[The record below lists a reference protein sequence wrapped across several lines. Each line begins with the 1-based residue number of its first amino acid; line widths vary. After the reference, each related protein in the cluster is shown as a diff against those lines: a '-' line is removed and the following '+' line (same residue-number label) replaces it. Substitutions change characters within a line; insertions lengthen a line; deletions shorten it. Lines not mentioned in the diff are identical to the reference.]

1 MRESVY
7 DDCKII
13 YWNELYLIHVDIL
26 VEGILGKNK
35 RVIAQTIS
43 KIDNED
49 PVAHEILKKIYP
61 KTGKAVT
68 IGFTGPAGAGK
79 STLIGKLIP
88 FFKSFGLK
96 IAILAVDPTSP
107 ITGGAILGDRV
118 RMPSTMDDDELF
130 MRSLGSRGALGGISK
145 SLRNVIR
152 VLDAAGYDLIL
163 VESVGAGQLEV
174 EISKVVN
181 LTIVIFNPN
190 TGDNVQAVKAG
201 LTEIGDIYLVNKS
214 DLDGSNTLYLTLL
227 DLIGQAPRKPLIF
240 KVSANT
246 GEGLE
251 DFSKKIMELLKT
263 DAWIAKKK
271 QKERSDL
278 ETELK
283 AMVLD
288 EIKKRS
294 LQILNSNNNQVL
306 KLVDSMSEKLKDP
319 YTAAE
324 ELSLLVFHS
333 K

>member
-1 MRESVY
+1 MYTQV
-7 DDCKII
+7 
-13 YWNELYLIHVDIL
+13 HVDIL
-26 VEGILGKNK
+26 VEGILDQNK

-49 PVAHEILKKIYP
+49 PIAHEVIKKIYP

-79 STLIGKLIP
+79 SSLIGKLIP
-88 FFKSFGLK
+88 FFKNFGMK

-130 MRSLGSRGALGGISK
+130 MRSLGSRGASGGISN

-152 VLDAAGYDLIL
+152 ILDAAGYDLIL

-201 LTEIGDIYLVNKS
+201 LTEVGDIYLVNKA
-214 DLDGSNTLYLTLL
+214 DLEGSNTLYLTLV
-227 DLIGQAPRKPLIF
+227 DLIGQSSRNPLIF

-246 GEGLE
+246 GEGLDE
-251 DFSKKIMELLKT
+251 LTKKIIDLIKT
-263 DAWIAKKK
+263 DTWLAKRKE
-271 QKERSDL
+271 KERSDL

-283 AMVLD
+283 TMVLD
-288 EIKKRS
+288 EIRKKS
-294 LQILNSNNNQVL
+294 LQIIDSNNDKVL
-306 KLVDSMSEKLKDP
+306 NLVNSMLDKSKDP
-319 YTAAE
+319 YVAAE
-324 ELSLLVFHS
+324 ELSLLVFPG

>member
-1 MRESVY
+1 M
-7 DDCKII
+7 
-13 YWNELYLIHVDIL
+13 DIL
-26 VEGILGKNK
+26 VEGILGQNK
-35 RVIAQTIS
+35 RVLAQTIS

-49 PVAHEILKKIYP
+49 PIAHEVIKKIYP
-61 KTGKAVT
+61 QTGKAVT

-79 STLIGKLIP
+79 SSLIGKLIP
-88 FFKSFGLK
+88 FFKNFGMK

-130 MRSLGSRGALGGISK
+130 MRSLGSRGASGGISN

-152 VLDAAGYDLIL
+152 ILDAAGYDLIL

-201 LTEIGDIYLVNKS
+201 LTEIGDIYLVNKA
-214 DLDGSNTLYLTLL
+214 DLEGSNTLYLTLV
-227 DLIGQAPRKPLIF
+227 DLIGQSSRNPLIF

-246 GEGLE
+246 GEGLDE
-251 DFSKKIMELLKT
+251 LTKKIIDLIKT
-263 DAWIAKKK
+263 DTWLAKRKE
-271 QKERSDL
+271 KERSDL

-283 AMVLD
+283 TMVLE
-288 EIKKRS
+288 EIRKKS
-294 LQILNSNNNQVL
+294 LQIIDSNNDKVL
-306 KLVDSMSEKLKDP
+306 NLVNSMLEKSKDP
-319 YTAAE
+319 YVAAE
-324 ELSLLVFHS
+324 ELSLLVFPG

>member
-1 MRESVY
+1 M
-7 DDCKII
+7 
-13 YWNELYLIHVDIL
+13 DIL

-49 PVAHEILKKIYP
+49 PIAHEVIKKIYP

-79 STLIGKLIP
+79 SSLIGKLIP
-88 FFKSFGLK
+88 FFKNFGMK

-130 MRSLGSRGALGGISK
+130 MRSLGSRGASGGISN

-152 VLDAAGYDLIL
+152 ILDAAGYDLIL

-201 LTEIGDIYLVNKS
+201 LTEVGDIYLVNKA
-214 DLDGSNTLYLTLL
+214 DLEGSNTLYLTLV
-227 DLIGQAPRKPLIF
+227 DLIGQSSRNPLIF

-246 GEGLE
+246 GEGLNE
-251 DFSKKIMELLKT
+251 LTKKIMDLIKT
-263 DAWIAKKK
+263 DTWVAKRKD
-271 QKERSDL
+271 KERSDL

-283 AMVLD
+283 TMVLE
-288 EIKKRS
+288 EIRKKS
-294 LQILNSNNNQVL
+294 LQVIDSKNDEVL
-306 KLVDSMSEKLKDP
+306 KLVNAMLEKSKDP
-319 YTAAE
+319 YAAAE
-324 ELSLLVFHS
+324 ELSLLVFPG